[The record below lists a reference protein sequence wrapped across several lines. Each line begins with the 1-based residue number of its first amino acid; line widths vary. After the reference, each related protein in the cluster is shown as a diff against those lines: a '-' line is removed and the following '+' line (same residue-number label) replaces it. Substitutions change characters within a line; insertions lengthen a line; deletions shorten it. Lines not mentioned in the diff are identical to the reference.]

1 MASPSPSQA
10 SSVPTEPAPGKVI
23 FDCDLHLHSHY
34 SMGVSKNMTIPVL
47 AQQAARKGI
56 GLVGASDITHP
67 KWRGHLQ
74 EEAEEVAP
82 GTYQLGPTRFILSG
96 EVEDSRRVH
105 HLILFPEVSAVEGFC
120 ETVAPHSSTLAKDG
134 RPKLRITGEE
144 VAQAALDVEALIGP
158 AHAFTPWT
166 AIYAYHDSLPEC
178 YGDLADQLAFVEL
191 GLSAESSYGDHVPEL
206 AGLTFLTNSDAHS
219 PWPNKFA
226 REFNRLHTSEATFQG
241 VKEAL
246 LRQKGSQLVLNVGL
260 PPQEGKYNRTACT
273 RCYNHHTFPE
283 AVARQWRCGCG
294 GLIKKGV
301 VDRVT
306 ELSGKRAGP
315 TGKAGKAGKASKS
328 GTASKAPEH
337 RPPYQHLIP
346 LGELIAKALGVANP
360 NGKKVQREWEL
371 LVDRFGS
378 EIAVAIDAPLEELVE
393 TAQTP
398 VASALEAF
406 RTGNYRMR
414 PGGGGQYGEVILP
427 ISGERVQS
435 PPSGKNGPEPRKG
448 QLTLSQFQ

>member
-1 MASPSPSQA
+1 
-10 SSVPTEPAPGKVI
+10 
-23 FDCDLHLHSHY
+23 
-34 SMGVSKNMTIPVL
+34 MGVSKNMTIPVL

-67 KWRGHLQ
+67 KWRGHLR

-105 HLILFPEVSAVEGFC
+105 HLVLFPEVSAVEGFC
-120 ETVAPHSSTLAKDG
+120 ETVAPHSSTLSKDG
-134 RPKLRITGEE
+134 RPKLRLTGQE
-144 VAQAALDVEALIGP
+144 VAQVALDVEALIGP

-166 AIYAYHDSLPEC
+166 ALYAYHDSLAEC
-178 YGDLADQLAFVEL
+178 YGDLASRLAFLEL
-191 GLSAESSYGDHVPEL
+191 GLSAESSYGNGIPEL
-206 AGLTFLTNSDAHS
+206 AELTFLTNSDAHS
-219 PWPNKFA
+219 PWPNKFG
-226 REFNRLHTSEATFQG
+226 REFNRLQTSEATFQG

-246 LRQKGSQLVLNVGL
+246 LRQKGNQVVLNVGL

-273 RCYNHHTFPE
+273 RCYRHHTFPE
-283 AVARQWRCGCG
+283 ATARQWRCGCG

-301 VDRVT
+301 VDRVA
-306 ELSGKRAGP
+306 ELSKGHIGQAGAV
-315 TGKAGKAGKASKS
+315 GAGGQTKTKEKG
-328 GTASKAPEH
+328 GQIPDH

-360 NGKKVQREWEL
+360 NSKKVQTQWEL
-371 LVDRFGS
+371 LVGHFGS
-378 EIAVAIDAPLEELVE
+378 EIAVALDAPFEALEQEALP
-393 TAQTP
+393 P
-398 VASALEAF
+398 VISALEAF

-414 PGGGGQYGEVILP
+414 PGGGGQYGEMILP
-427 ISGERVQS
+427 GTGEHS
-435 PPSGKNGPEPRKG
+435 HSEATTASSDPEPREG

>member
-1 MASPSPSQA
+1 
-10 SSVPTEPAPGKVI
+10 
-23 FDCDLHLHSHY
+23 
-34 SMGVSKNMTIPVL
+34 MGVSKNMTIPVL
-47 AQQAARKGI
+47 AEQAARKGI

-67 KWRGHLQ
+67 AWRKHLQ

-120 ETVAPHSSTLAKDG
+120 ETVAPHSTTLAKDG
-134 RPKLRITGEE
+134 RPKLRITGEA

-178 YGDLADQLAFVEL
+178 YGDLADRLSFVEL
-191 GLSAESSYGDHVPEL
+191 GLSAESSYGDRVPEL
-206 AGLTFLTNSDAHS
+206 DNLTFLTNSDAHS

-226 REFNRLHTSEATFQG
+226 REFNRLQTSEATFDG

-246 LRQKGSQLVLNVGL
+246 LRQKGSQVVLNVGL
-260 PPQEGKYNRTACT
+260 PPEEGKYNRTACS
-273 RCYNHHTFPE
+273 RCYRQHTFPE
-283 AVARQWRCGCG
+283 SVARQWRCGCG

-306 ELSGKRAGP
+306 ELSWEPAETAKK
-315 TGKAGKAGKASKS
+315 TNKAGKARGAGKA
-328 GTASKAPEH
+328 PDH

-346 LGELIAKALGVANP
+346 LGELIAKAVGVANP
-360 NGKKVQREWEL
+360 NSKKVQTQWEL
-371 LVDRFGS
+371 LVGRFGS
-378 EIAVAIDAPLEELVE
+378 EIAVAIDAPMKEVAE
-393 TAQTP
+393 TAQPP
-398 VASALEAF
+398 VASALKAF

-414 PGGGGQYGEVILP
+414 PGGGGQYGEVMLP
-427 ISGERVQS
+427 GSGDGEGSQS
-435 PPSGKNGPEPRKG
+435 EGPEPSSEPEPREG